1 MLFCALLCN
10 AKIASSP
17 CTAALVLISLASAL
31 SVHWLRPAFDKKSRM
46 KASHWGITAVNACNF
61 LGFERWIGKNENW
74 NAGIWDIRLL
84 CKAIHKLHR
93 QIMTVKLMLNISGLV
108 SFAHSQAFLD
118 ITDCERACFSP
129 WGCVLCLILSIVWLW
144 AGLHLH
150 NKVNSTAS
158 WEGTWW
164 HYY

>member
-1 MLFCALLCN
+1 MLFCTFLCN
-10 AKIASSP
+10 VKLAWSSG
-17 CTAALVLISLASAL
+17 TAAPVLISLASAL
-31 SVHWLRPAFDKKSRM
+31 SFHWLWPAFDKKSRM
-46 KASHWGITAVNACNF
+46 QTSYWVMTAVNACNL
-61 LGFERWIGKNENW
+61 LGFKRWIGENKNW
-74 NAGIWDIRLL
+74 NAGIQDIQLL
-84 CKAIHKLHR
+84 NKAIHKLHR

-129 WGCVLCLILSIVWLW
+129 WACVLCLILSIVWLW